1 MQRIAGTAEP
11 PEPQGDEALA
21 AVSRVG
27 LAVTVERVAAV
38 SYIAA
43 GEPSDDD
50 D

>member
-1 MQRIAGTAEP
+1 LRLSTGSSSP
-11 PEPQGDEALA
+11 
-21 AVSRVG
+21 
-27 LAVTVERVAAV
+27 VTVERVAAV